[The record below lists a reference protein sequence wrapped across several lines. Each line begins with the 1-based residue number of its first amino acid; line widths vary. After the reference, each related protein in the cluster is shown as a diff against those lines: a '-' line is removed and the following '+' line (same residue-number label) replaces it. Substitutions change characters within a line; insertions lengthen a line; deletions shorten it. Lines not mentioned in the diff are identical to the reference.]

1 MLDRIIAFSLRNRV
15 LVCAAALLLAAAGIV
30 TADRLPI
37 DVLPDLNRP
46 TVTVLAEAHEYPP
59 EDVERF
65 ITHYIEQAV
74 NGATGVV
81 RVRSSSGMGLSVVW
95 VEFDWSTDIYRNRQ
109 IVQEKLQQ
117 AAVHLPKGVIPHMAP
132 ISSIMGQIQH
142 IGVRSRSGRTS
153 PTEIRA
159 LIDQTMKL
167 RLLSISGIAQVV
179 STGGAPQ
186 QLQVIVSADKLRAH
200 DVTLGEVAD
209 AIRNANLSASGG
221 FLNVGA
227 KGPLVSVTGLVSG
240 AEDLGRAVV
249 RDDPARPVL
258 LHDIG
263 EIRFGPSAIRTGSAG
278 INAGPG
284 VILTIG
290 KQPDVD
296 TVALTRRI
304 EAELKDIQR
313 SLPEDLE
320 IVPSLYRQADFI
332 ERAVDNVAEA
342 VRDGGILVIII
353 LFLFLLNFRTTVI
366 TLTAIPL
373 SIAVTALFF
382 ALFDISINTM
392 TLGGLAVAIG
402 ALVDDAIVDVENV
415 FRRLKQNA
423 RLHVPRNPL
432 AVVFMASSEVRGPIL
447 IGTLVVAAV
456 YIPLFAL
463 SGMEGRLFTPIGVAY
478 IVSILASLVVAL
490 TLTPVLC
497 YYLLPNSAAIG
508 RGTDGWLVRRLKGGA
523 AWLIRLSIRRT
534 RAIVGVA
541 SALVVVGLAL
551 LATRGSEF
559 LPPFNEGTAL
569 VNLILPPGTNIETSD
584 AFGQRLEKLIAG
596 VPGVKQFS
604 RQTGRAEGDEHAHG
618 VNFSLVLISF
628 DPASG
633 RSREDVLAE
642 IRERVAAEFPGV
654 ATSTEQ
660 PLAHTLSH
668 MLSGVNAQVA
678 VKVFGPDLAE
688 LRAIATDV
696 ENVLRPVPGV
706 TDLIREQQVLVER
719 VEVNPRRRDLARLGL
734 TVRDL
739 AETVELALEGDV
751 ISRLNQGQF
760 FYPIVVRLAADDRA
774 SLQSL
779 RELMVRTPQNEL
791 LALGDVADVRMGLTS
806 NNVNRENV
814 SRRIVVSH
822 NVEGR
827 SLGEVVGDVDKALDT
842 VRAKL
847 PPGYSLRI
855 SGQFEAQEEAT
866 RIIVVLSTLSLLV
879 MFLVLYAHF
888 RSVNLT
894 VQVLLKIPA
903 AFLGAVAMIVITGQT
918 MSIATLVGLVAL
930 GGIAS
935 RNGILL
941 IDHYL
946 HLMSEEGVP
955 FGDDLLVQAGRERI
969 VPVLMTAL
977 TSGIALLPLI
987 LAPGQPGRELLY
999 PVATAIVGGL
1009 ISSTLLDVLLTPG
1022 VFKLFGRRAAEA
1034 RIERYDP
1041 GRIQSAQ
1048 RVLEFDDPLSRDPS
1062 PSEDPA

>member
-15 LVCAAALLLAAAGIV
+15 LVCIAALLVAGAGIIM
-30 TADRLPI
+30 ADRLPI

-46 TVTVLAEAHEYPP
+46 TVTVLTEAHEYPP
-59 EDVERF
+59 EEVERF
-65 ITHYIEQAV
+65 ITHYIEQSV

-109 IVQEKLQQ
+109 IVQEKLQLAQ
-117 AAVHLPKGVIPHMAP
+117 AHLPKGVVPHMAP

-142 IGVRSRSGRTS
+142 VGVRSRSGKTP

-167 RLLSISGIAQVV
+167 RLLSISGVAQVV
-179 STGGAPQ
+179 STGGAPR
-186 QLQVIVSADKLRAH
+186 QLQAIVSADKLRAH
-200 DVTLGEVAD
+200 DVTLTEVAD
-209 AIRNANLSASGG
+209 SIRNANISASGG
-221 FLNVGA
+221 FLNVGS
-227 KGPLVSVTGLVSG
+227 KGPLVSVTGLVKDES
-240 AEDLGRAVV
+240 ALGRAVV
-249 RDDPARPVL
+249 RDDVTRPVL
-258 LHDIG
+258 LRDVADV
-263 EIRFGPSAIRTGSAG
+263 RFGPSAIRTGSAG

-284 VILTIG
+284 VILTVQ

-296 TVALTRRI
+296 TVELTRRI
-304 EAELKDIQR
+304 EAELESIQR

-320 IVPSLYRQADFI
+320 IVPALYRQADFI
-332 ERAVDNVAEA
+332 QRAVDNVAEA
-342 VRDGGILVIII
+342 VRDGGLLVIII
-353 LFLFLLNFRTTVI
+353 LFLFLLNFRTTII

-382 ALFDISINTM
+382 ALFEISINTM

-423 RLHVPRNPL
+423 KLEVPRNPL

-478 IVSILASLVVAL
+478 IVSIMASLAVAL

-497 YYLLPNSAAIG
+497 YYLLPKLATVG
-508 RGTDGWLVRRLKGGA
+508 RAQDGWLVRQLKSLA
-523 AWLIRLSIRRT
+523 ERLIRVSLRHT
-534 RAIVGVA
+534 MVVVGLT

-551 LATRGSEF
+551 LSTRGTEF

-584 AFGQRLEKLIAG
+584 AFGRRLEQLIAA
-596 VPGVKQFS
+596 VPGVAQFS

-618 VNFSLVLISF
+618 VNFTLVLISF
-628 DPASG
+628 DPESG
-633 RSREDVLAE
+633 RTREAVLHE
-642 IRERVAAEFPGV
+642 IRERVAREFPGV

-678 VKVFGPDLAE
+678 VKVFGPDLVE
-688 LRAIATDV
+688 LRSIAREV
-696 ENVLRPVPGV
+696 ETALTPIPGV
-706 TDLIREQQVLVER
+706 TDLIREPQVLVER
-719 VEVNPRRRDLARLGL
+719 VEVQPRRRDLARQGL
-734 TVRDL
+734 TVHDV
-739 AETVELALEGDV
+739 AETVELALEGEV

-779 RELMVRTPQNEL
+779 RELMIRTHRNEL

-814 SRRIVVSH
+814 SRRVVVSH

-827 SLGEVVGDVDKALDT
+827 SLGEVVADVDSALDKIRET
-842 VRAKL
+842 L
-847 PPGYSLRI
+847 PAGYSIRI
-855 SGQFEAQEEAT
+855 SGQFEAQEEAE
-866 RIIVVLSTLSLLV
+866 RVIIVLSALSLLV
-879 MFLVLYAHF
+879 MFLVLFAHF
-888 RSVNLT
+888 RSVNLAA
-894 VQVLLKIPA
+894 QVLLNIPA
-903 AFLGAVAMIVITGQT
+903 AFLGAVAMIVLTGQT

-946 HLMSEEGVP
+946 HLMREEGMP
-955 FGDDLLVQAGRERI
+955 FGDDMIVQAGRERI

-977 TSGIALLPLI
+977 TSGIALLPLV

-999 PVATAIVGGL
+999 PVGTAIVGGL

-1022 VFKLFGRRAAEA
+1022 VFKLFGRKAAEA
-1034 RIERYDP
+1034 HINRYDP
-1041 GRIQSAQ
+1041 SRIESAK
-1048 RVLEFDDPLSRDPS
+1048 RVLEFDDPTEEDPS
-1062 PSEDPA
+1062 

>member
-15 LVCAAALLLAAAGIV
+15 LVCITALLVAGAGIV

-46 TVTVLAEAHEYPP
+46 TVTVLTEAHEYPP

-74 NGATGVV
+74 NGATGVM

-117 AAVHLPKGVIPHMAP
+117 AAVHLPKGVVPHMAP

-142 IGVRSRSGRTS
+142 IGVRSRSGKTP
-153 PTEIRA
+153 PTAIRA

-167 RLLSISGIAQVV
+167 RLLSISGVAQVV

-186 QLQVIVSADKLRAH
+186 QLQAIVSADKLRAH
-200 DVTLGEVAD
+200 DVTLNEVAD

-221 FLNVGA
+221 FLNVGS
-227 KGPLVSVTGLVSG
+227 KGPLVSVTGLVEG

-249 RDDPARPVL
+249 RDDAARPVL
-258 LHDIG
+258 LRDVA

-284 VILTIG
+284 VILTVG

-296 TVALTRRI
+296 TVDLTRRI
-304 EAELKDIQR
+304 EAELADIQR

-320 IVPSLYRQADFI
+320 IVPALYRQADFI
-332 ERAVDNVAEA
+332 ERAVANVAEA
-342 VRDGGILVIII
+342 VRDGGILVVII
-353 LFLFLLNFRTTVI
+353 LFLFLLNFRTTII

-382 ALFDISINTM
+382 ALFEISINTM

-423 RLHVPRNPL
+423 TAKVQRNPL

-478 IVSILASLVVAL
+478 IVSIMASLVVAL

-497 YYLLPNSAAIG
+497 YYLLPKSAALG
-508 RGTDGWLVRRLKGGA
+508 KAQDGWLVRHLKGGA
-523 AWLIRLSIRRT
+523 SLLIRVSLRHT
-534 RAIVGVA
+534 HAIVGITG
-541 SALVVVGLAL
+541 ALVLVALAL
-551 LATRGSEF
+551 LGTRGTEF

-584 AFGQRLEKLIAG
+584 AFGQRLEKLIHE
-596 VPGVKQFS
+596 VPGVAQFS

-618 VNFSLVLISF
+618 VNFTLVLISF

-633 RSREDVLAE
+633 RTREEVIHE
-642 IRERVAAEFPGV
+642 IRERITAEFPGV
-654 ATSTEQ
+654 ASSTEQ

-678 VKVFGPDLAE
+678 VKIFGPDLAQ
-688 LRAIATDV
+688 LRVIAKQV
-696 ENVLRPVPGV
+696 ESALKPVPGV
-706 TDLIREQQVLVER
+706 TDLIREPQILVER
-719 VEVNPRRRDLARLGL
+719 VEVKPRRRDLARQGL
-734 TVRDL
+734 TVHDV
-739 AETVELALEGDV
+739 AETVELAMEGEV

-779 RELMVRTPQNEL
+779 RELMIRTHRNEL
-791 LALGDVADVRMGLTS
+791 LALADVADVRMGLTS

-814 SRRIVVSH
+814 SRRMVVSH

-827 SLGEVVGDVDKALDT
+827 SLGEVVGDVDRALDR
-842 VRAKL
+842 VREGM
-847 PPGYSLRI
+847 PPGYSIRI

-866 RIIVVLSTLSLLV
+866 RVIIVLSALSLLV
-879 MFLVLYAHF
+879 MFLVLFAHF
-888 RSVNLT
+888 RSVNLAA
-894 VQVLLKIPA
+894 QVLLNIPA
-903 AFLGAVAMIVITGQT
+903 AFLGAVTMIVLTGQT
-918 MSIATLVGLVAL
+918 LSIATLVGLVAL

-946 HLMSEEGVP
+946 HLMREEGMP
-955 FGDDLLVQAGRERI
+955 FGDAMILQAGRERI
-969 VPVLMTAL
+969 VPVLMTTL
-977 TSGIALLPLI
+977 TSGIALLPLV

-999 PVATAIVGGL
+999 PVGTAIVGGL
-1009 ISSTLLDVLLTPG
+1009 ITSTLLDVLLTPG
-1022 VFKLFGRRAAEA
+1022 VFKLFGRKAAEA
-1034 RIERYDP
+1034 HLERHDPSRIE
-1041 GRIQSAQ
+1041 SAK
-1048 RVLEFDDPLSRDPS
+1048 RALEFDDPSPEEDPS
-1062 PSEDPA
+1062 